1 MEFNIWDK
9 QIPFEDGNIQNR
21 ENANMNRITFFPAES
36 DDKTD
41 LVVIF
46 PGGGYGYRTYDYE
59 GVDIAKRLN
68 EYGIS
73 AAVVDYRVAPYHY
86 PCELLDAQRAIKVL
100 RSKADELNINPDRVF
115 TLGFSAGGHLCAM
128 TATFPDICDIYGD
141 EIDKQSAKPTGA
153 LLCYAVISCDK
164 DKWHRGTF
172 TNLLGEEQLANKEE
186 FSLEKR
192 VNKETCP
199 CFVWCC
205 AYDGAVP
212 KANSLEFAKALWAN
226 DILCELHI
234 FPEGDH
240 GGGLRD
246 NNKCSRSWSH
256 LAIDWIK
263 RFGLS
268 DMD

>member
-1 MEFNIWDK
+1 MEFKIWDK

-46 PGGGYGYRTYDYE
+46 PGGGYAYRTYDYE

-186 FSLEKR
+186 FSLEKK

-234 FPEGDH
+234 FPEGNH

-263 RFGLS
+263 RFGLP

>member
-1 MEFNIWDK
+1 MEFKIWDK

-36 DDKTD
+36 DEKTD

-46 PGGGYGYRTYDYE
+46 PGGGYGYRTFDYE
-59 GVDIAKRLN
+59 GVDVAKRFN

-100 RSKADELNINPDRVF
+100 RSKADELNINSDRVF
-115 TLGFSAGGHLCAM
+115 TLGFSAGGHLCGM
-128 TATFPDICDIYGD
+128 TAVFDDICDIYGD

-153 LLCYAVISCDK
+153 ILCYAVVSAK
-164 DKWHRGTF
+164 DNLIHEGSFKC
-172 TNLLGEEQLANKEE
+172 LLGEEGFVNRFD
-186 FSLEKR
+186 FSLEDK
-192 VNKETCP
+192 VDENTCP
-199 CFVWCC
+199 CMVWCC
-205 AYDGAVP
+205 AYDDAVP
-212 KANSLEFAKALWAN
+212 KGNSIEFAKALWAK

-234 FPEGDH
+234 FQEGGH
-240 GGGLRD
+240 AGGLRQV
-246 NNKCSRSWSH
+246 NKNSRVWPS
-256 LAIDWIK
+256 LAADWIK
-263 RFGLS
+263 RFGLP